1 MLIPLDENTYTYTL
15 FLASAILCVHRQIMG
30 GAKNT
35 NRGLNEGW
43 AGIVKARV
51 NYLIISIN
59 KG

>member
-35 NRGLNEGW
+35 NRGLNEGV
-43 AGIVKARV
+43 G
-51 NYLIISIN
+51 
-59 KG
+59 GD